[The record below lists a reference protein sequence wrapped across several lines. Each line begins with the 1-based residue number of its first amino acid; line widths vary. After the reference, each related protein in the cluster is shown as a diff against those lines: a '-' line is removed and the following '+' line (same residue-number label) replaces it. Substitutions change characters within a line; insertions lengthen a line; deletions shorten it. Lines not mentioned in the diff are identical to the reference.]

1 MYPTLGVRAHLK
13 KLVVKKEVLLKYSI
27 MKTHPRVRGPITGC
41 RTRPLLG
48 VGGGGRLVE
57 VLVGGEAAG
66 VAGEGEATEGVT
78 GY

>member
-1 MYPTLGVRAHLK
+1 M
-13 KLVVKKEVLLKYSI
+13 
-27 MKTHPRVRGPITGC
+27 
-41 RTRPLLG
+41 G

-78 GY
+78 GYCVQDSHLKYIK

>member
-1 MYPTLGVRAHLK
+1 M
-13 KLVVKKEVLLKYSI
+13 
-27 MKTHPRVRGPITGC
+27 RGPITGC

-66 VAGEGEATEGVT
+66 VAGEGEATESVT
-78 GY
+78 GYCGNVKHIYTFTSN

>member
-1 MYPTLGVRAHLK
+1 MQ
-13 KLVVKKEVLLKYSI
+13 
-27 MKTHPRVRGPITGC
+27 THPRMRGPITGC

-66 VAGEGEATEGVT
+66 VAGEGEAAEGVT